1 MIIEA
6 SSFVFSFLFAKLTK
20 EKVKFYRLSFLLF
33 FIGIFILSYD
43 AIMKKSGIFILGLIF
58 AVFTSLT
65 FGLYNSTLKYIRES
79 ENKLFATIFP
89 VFLLSLPFTVIELS
103 GREFLFSNVVILII
117 VLGFILTAI
126 PYSFWA
132 EASKYYT
139 GFRLSEFFLLTLPG
153 TFLIEFFWLG
163 VSVSLFQI
171 IASIILIFALILEEI
186 YLHNISN
193 KET

>member
-1 MIIEA
+1 
-6 SSFVFSFLFAKLTK
+6 
-20 EKVKFYRLSFLLF
+20 
-33 FIGIFILSYD
+33 
-43 AIMKKSGIFILGLIF
+43 
-58 AVFTSLT
+58 
-65 FGLYNSTLKYIRES
+65 
-79 ENKLFATIFP
+79 
-89 VFLLSLPFTVIELS
+89 
-103 GREFLFSNVVILII
+103 REFLFSNVVILII

>member
-58 AVFTSLT
+58 AVFTSLS

-79 ENKLFATIFP
+79 ENKLFTTIFP

-132 EASKYYT
+132 EASKYYS
-139 GFRLSEFFLLTLPG
+139 GFRLSDFFLLTLPG

-163 VSVSLFQI
+163 VSISLCQM
-171 IASIILIFALILEEI
+171 IASIILIFALTLEQI
-186 YLHNISN
+186 YIH
-193 KET
+193 K